1 MRNIEKK
8 RSNIHETGALTNGDL
23 LYIPPRDC
31 VEYVSDGIRLSSYK
45 CGKSR
50 CSSDCCIAW
59 HNSLNHSLSRL
70 WLTRIKVLLVT
81 SYVLILKR
89 KYQISFIDTG
99 SCYWKPAFPWYSIT
113 YIVSITDI
121 YLVDTQHR

>member
-45 CGKSR
+45 CGNSR

-59 HNSLNHSLSRL
+59 HYSLNHSLSRL

-99 SCYWKPAFPWYSIT
+99 LMLLETCLSMVQYNLYSI
-113 YIVSITDI
+113 YYGHIFS
-121 YLVDTQHR
+121 